1 MNRII
6 IIGNCTK
13 DPEMRTTQAGK
24 SICTFTVAVNRKKK
38 VEGQPEADFFRVST
52 FDALAENCGKYLQKG
67 KKVSVVGSVSIHLF
81 TNSKGE
87 AGASMD
93 VVANEVEF
101 LSPKSESVDKESGYT
116 KVDPGEEFP
125 Y

>member
-1 MNRII
+1 MNRLI

-38 VEGQPEADFFRVST
+38 VDGQPEADFFRVST

-67 KKVSVVGSVSIHLF
+67 KKVSVVGSVSIHQF